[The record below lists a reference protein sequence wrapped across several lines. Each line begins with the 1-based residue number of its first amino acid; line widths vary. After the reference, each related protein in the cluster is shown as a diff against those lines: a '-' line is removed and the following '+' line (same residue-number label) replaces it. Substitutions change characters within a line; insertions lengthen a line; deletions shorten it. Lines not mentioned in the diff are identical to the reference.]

1 MGVPAIG
8 VVKYFDVIKRP
19 GVPPLGLDESFALC
33 AHT

>member
-19 GVPPLGLDESFALC
+19 GVPPLGLDESFV
-33 AHT
+33 